1 MLNLDKKEYDLNT
14 LFSFEVLKEI
24 LLKLA
29 RSQDK
34 IENDIKNI
42 KQNISK
48 KDKIILKL
56 QKTVFNQPDGNE
68 EEDEDD
74 FNNNEID
81 DNENKIHEKEYE
93 KKEQKEINMMTHQ
106 ENEKVKTINDGNEQ
120 KKESNNDEDNIIQS
134 KNEKERTEINSK
146 DKSISDKNKNYDSNF
161 NQNSPKG
168 KKKNVSGVSG
178 ISPEL
183 ISKMSKQIKE
193 LIARLNIVDNKLK
206 SESKN
211 IKNIESHLKNHELD
225 DESQFKLVNDRIND
239 LLQKNQ
245 EYDKKIEDLQ
255 VKTTELDVFSMFK
268 DSGDGTVDATK
279 VMVKA
284 LEEKIFKKFE
294 LVDARYKKDALDSL
308 KMKTNVENITPK
320 LEQFH
325 RELSRISDINKQQKE
340 DLDTY
345 KKENEEQNLDNLNN
359 INNDFNQKLLELK
372 EEMEKNLKNKLLLLE
387 TQLKNMKKDSKDND
401 NNAFDLLKLS
411 LGNNGLDSEVAQ
423 TLEKK
428 INDLRKKTNDL
439 ENTLKLNNSNQD
451 TDSLKKE
458 LKDLKLLID
467 KKISKDD
474 LKELYNFHLSDVD
487 ELNDIKDREAI
498 INDELK
504 KTIKDVQNI
513 QQRLESINGNLS
525 LLQNSPTNGNMKIVD
540 FSKYIDNQKLT
551 EALKPFFKEFEKI
564 FKEIDSFRR
573 DISEIENQNKHNIKN
588 ATSKLEEDFNNKL
601 TELKDF
607 VKKRYL
613 EKMEFTKTIKSLE
626 VQIKALGN
634 EPKKA
639 DADSWLLAKRPLK
652 CFNCASCEANIKDD
666 NYNTADYL
674 PWKKYPRG
682 EKIHRMG
689 QGFSHMLQMMTS
701 EFVKSIEKSEFP
713 IEYDVSSK
721 NNNTSYN
728 ASNFVND
735 KANVTGFIINSKEQT
750 QEDGFQNLKK
760 NNKIKLPKVKQYS
773 RPKIRKFEETLPIS
787 DDDYIEKNNEDNKD
801 MASKSNSP
809 KIVKITKKNKIR
821 IGEEKSN
828 NNMFGN
834 LMTLQG
840 GFRQRDSR
848 NFGLGR
854 NSNTTKNEKNEI
866 GTLTASSKN

>member
-1 MLNLDKKEYDLNT
+1 MLNLDNKEYDLNT

-34 IENDIKNI
+34 IENDINNM

-56 QKTVFNQPDGNE
+56 QKAVFNQSDGNE
-68 EEDEDD
+68 EDDEDD

-81 DNENKIHEKEYE
+81 DNENKIKEKEYE
-93 KKEQKEINMMTHQ
+93 NKEQKEINLMVHQ
-106 ENEKVKTINDGNEQ
+106 ENEKVKNINDGDVQ
-120 KKESNNDEDNIIQS
+120 KKEPNNDEDN
-134 KNEKERTEINSK
+134 KNEKERIEINSNEK
-146 DKSISDKNKNYDSNF
+146 TISDKSKINDSNF
-161 NQNSPKG
+161 NQIPQKG
-168 KKKNVSGVSG
+168 KNVSGVSG
-178 ISPEL
+178 ISSEL

-193 LIARLNIVDNKLK
+193 LIVKLNIVDNKLK
-206 SESKN
+206 SEAKN
-211 IKNIESHLKNHELD
+211 IKNIESRFNNHELD
-225 DESQFKLVNDRIND
+225 NESQFKLVNDRINN

-245 EYDKKIEDLQ
+245 EYDKEIEDLK
-255 VKTTELDVFSMFK
+255 VKTAELDVFSMFK
-268 DSGDGTVDATK
+268 DSGDGTIDATK

-294 LVDARYKKDALDSL
+294 LVDARYKKDALDNL

-345 KKENEEQNLDNLNN
+345 KKENEEQNLDNFSN

-372 EEMEKNLKNKLLLLE
+372 EQMEKNLKNKLLLLE

-439 ENTLKLNNSNQD
+439 ENTLKLNNNNQD
-451 TDSLKKE
+451 TDLLKKE

-573 DISEIENQNKHNIKN
+573 DLGEIENQNKQNIKN
-588 ATSKLEEDFNNKL
+588 AISKLEEDFNNKL
-601 TELKDF
+601 IELKDF

-634 EPKKA
+634 ESKKV

-713 IEYDVSSK
+713 IEYDMSSK

-735 KANVTGFIINSKEQT
+735 KANMTGFVINSKEQT

-773 RPKIRKFEETLPIS
+773 KPKIRKFEETLPIS
-787 DDDYIEKNNEDNKD
+787 DDDFLEKNNEDNNEK
-801 MASKSNSP
+801 ASKSNSP
-809 KIVKITKKNKIR
+809 KIVKITKKNRIR
-821 IGEEKSN
+821 IGEEKTN
-828 NNMFGN
+828 NNMLGS

-854 NSNTTKNEKNEI
+854 NFNTTKNEKNEQ
-866 GTLTASSKN
+866 GTITVSSKN

>member
-1 MLNLDKKEYDLNT
+1 MLNLDNKEYDLNT

-34 IENDIKNI
+34 IENDINNM

-56 QKTVFNQPDGNE
+56 QKAVFNQSDGNE
-68 EEDEDD
+68 EDDEDD

-81 DNENKIHEKEYE
+81 DNENKIKEKEYE
-93 KKEQKEINMMTHQ
+93 NKEQKEINLMVHQ
-106 ENEKVKTINDGNEQ
+106 ENEKVKNINDGDVQ
-120 KKESNNDEDNIIQS
+120 KKEPNNDEDN
-134 KNEKERTEINSK
+134 KNEKERIEINSNEK
-146 DKSISDKNKNYDSNF
+146 TISDKSKINDSNF
-161 NQNSPKG
+161 NQIPQKG
-168 KKKNVSGVSG
+168 KNVSGVSG
-178 ISPEL
+178 ISSEL

-193 LIARLNIVDNKLK
+193 LIVKLNIVDNKLK
-206 SESKN
+206 SEAKN
-211 IKNIESHLKNHELD
+211 IKNIESRFNNHELD
-225 DESQFKLVNDRIND
+225 NESQFKLVNDRINN

-245 EYDKKIEDLQ
+245 EYDKEIEDLK

-268 DSGDGTVDATK
+268 DSGDGTIDATK

-294 LVDARYKKDALDSL
+294 LVDARYKKDALDNL

-345 KKENEEQNLDNLNN
+345 KKENEEQNLDNFSN

-372 EEMEKNLKNKLLLLE
+372 EQMEKNLKNKLLLLE

-439 ENTLKLNNSNQD
+439 ENTLKLNNNNQD
-451 TDSLKKE
+451 TDLLKKE

-573 DISEIENQNKHNIKN
+573 DLGEIENQNKQNIKN
-588 ATSKLEEDFNNKL
+588 AISKLEEDFNNKL
-601 TELKDF
+601 IELKDF

-634 EPKKA
+634 ESKKV

-713 IEYDVSSK
+713 IEYDMSSK

-735 KANVTGFIINSKEQT
+735 KANITGFIINSKEQT

-773 RPKIRKFEETLPIS
+773 KPKIRKFEETLPIS
-787 DDDYIEKNNEDNKD
+787 DDDFIEKNNEDNNEK
-801 MASKSNSP
+801 ASKSNSP
-809 KIVKITKKNKIR
+809 KIVKITKKNRIR
-821 IGEEKSN
+821 IGEEKTN
-828 NNMFGN
+828 NNMLGN

-854 NSNTTKNEKNEI
+854 NFNTTKNEKNEQ
-866 GTLTASSKN
+866 GTITVSSKN

>member
-1 MLNLDKKEYDLNT
+1 MLNLDNKEYDLNT

-34 IENDIKNI
+34 IENDINNM

-56 QKTVFNQPDGNE
+56 QKAVFNQSDGNE
-68 EEDEDD
+68 EDDEDD

-81 DNENKIHEKEYE
+81 DNENKIKEKEYE
-93 KKEQKEINMMTHQ
+93 NKEQKEINLMVHQ
-106 ENEKVKTINDGNEQ
+106 ENEKVKNINDGDVQ
-120 KKESNNDEDNIIQS
+120 KKESNNDEDN
-134 KNEKERTEINSK
+134 KNEKERIEINSNEK
-146 DKSISDKNKNYDSNF
+146 TISDKSKINDSNF
-161 NQNSPKG
+161 NQIPQKG
-168 KKKNVSGVSG
+168 KNVSGVSG
-178 ISPEL
+178 ISSEL

-193 LIARLNIVDNKLK
+193 LIVKLNIVDNKLK
-206 SESKN
+206 SEVKN
-211 IKNIESHLKNHELD
+211 IKNIESRFNNHELD
-225 DESQFKLVNDRIND
+225 NESQFKLVNDRINN

-245 EYDKKIEDLQ
+245 EYDKEIEDLK

-268 DSGDGTVDATK
+268 DSGDGTIDATK

-294 LVDARYKKDALDSL
+294 LVDARYKKDALDNL

-345 KKENEEQNLDNLNN
+345 KKENEEQNLDNFSN

-372 EEMEKNLKNKLLLLE
+372 EQMEKNLKNKLLLLE

-439 ENTLKLNNSNQD
+439 ENTLKLNNNNQD
-451 TDSLKKE
+451 TDLLKKE

-573 DISEIENQNKHNIKN
+573 DLGEIENQNKQNIKN
-588 ATSKLEEDFNNKL
+588 AISKLEEDFNNKL
-601 TELKDF
+601 IELKDF

-634 EPKKA
+634 ESKKV

-713 IEYDVSSK
+713 IEYDMSSK

-735 KANVTGFIINSKEQT
+735 KANMTGFVINSKEQT

-773 RPKIRKFEETLPIS
+773 KPKIRKFEETLPIS
-787 DDDYIEKNNEDNKD
+787 D
-801 MASKSNSP
+801 
-809 KIVKITKKNKIR
+809 
-821 IGEEKSN
+821 G
-828 NNMFGN
+828 
-834 LMTLQG
+834 
-840 GFRQRDSR
+840 
-848 NFGLGR
+848 
-854 NSNTTKNEKNEI
+854 
-866 GTLTASSKN
+866 

>member
-1 MLNLDKKEYDLNT
+1 MLNLDNKEYDLNT

-34 IENDIKNI
+34 IENDINNM

-56 QKTVFNQPDGNE
+56 QKAVFNQTDGNE
-68 EEDEDD
+68 EDDEDD

-81 DNENKIHEKEYE
+81 DNENKIKEKEYE
-93 KKEQKEINMMTHQ
+93 NKEQKEINLMVHQ
-106 ENEKVKTINDGNEQ
+106 ENEKVKNINDGDVQ
-120 KKESNNDEDNIIQS
+120 KKESNNDEDN
-134 KNEKERTEINSK
+134 KNEKERIEINSNEK
-146 DKSISDKNKNYDSNF
+146 TISDKSKINDSNF
-161 NQNSPKG
+161 NQIPQKG
-168 KKKNVSGVSG
+168 KNVSGVSG
-178 ISPEL
+178 ISSEL

-193 LIARLNIVDNKLK
+193 LIVKLNIVDNKLK
-206 SESKN
+206 SEVKN
-211 IKNIESHLKNHELD
+211 IKNIESRFNNHELD
-225 DESQFKLVNDRIND
+225 NESQFKLVNDRINN

-245 EYDKKIEDLQ
+245 EYDKEIEDLK

-268 DSGDGTVDATK
+268 DSGDGTIDATK

-294 LVDARYKKDALDSL
+294 LVDARYKKDALDNL

-345 KKENEEQNLDNLNN
+345 KKENEEQNLDNFSN

-372 EEMEKNLKNKLLLLE
+372 EQMEKNLKNKLLLLE

-439 ENTLKLNNSNQD
+439 ENTLKLNNNNQD
-451 TDSLKKE
+451 TDLLKKE

-573 DISEIENQNKHNIKN
+573 DLGEIENQNKQNIKN
-588 ATSKLEEDFNNKL
+588 AISKLEEDFNNKL
-601 TELKDF
+601 IELKDF

-634 EPKKA
+634 ESKKV

-713 IEYDVSSK
+713 IEYDMSSK

-735 KANVTGFIINSKEQT
+735 KANMTGFVINSKEQT

-773 RPKIRKFEETLPIS
+773 KPKIRKFEETLPIS
-787 DDDYIEKNNEDNKD
+787 DDDFIEKNNEDNNEK
-801 MASKSNSP
+801 ASKSNSP
-809 KIVKITKKNKIR
+809 KIVKITKKNRIR
-821 IGEEKSN
+821 IGEEKTN
-828 NNMFGN
+828 NNMLGN

-854 NSNTTKNEKNEI
+854 NFNTTKNEKNEQ
-866 GTLTASSKN
+866 GTITVSSKN

>member
-1 MLNLDKKEYDLNT
+1 MLNLDNKEYDLNT

-34 IENDIKNI
+34 IENDINNM

-56 QKTVFNQPDGNE
+56 QKAVFNQSDGNE
-68 EEDEDD
+68 EDDEDD

-81 DNENKIHEKEYE
+81 DNENKIKEKEYE
-93 KKEQKEINMMTHQ
+93 NKEKKEINLMVHQ
-106 ENEKVKTINDGNEQ
+106 ENEKVKNINDGDVQ
-120 KKESNNDEDNIIQS
+120 KKESNNDEDN
-134 KNEKERTEINSK
+134 KNEKERIEINSNEK
-146 DKSISDKNKNYDSNF
+146 TISDKSKINDSNF
-161 NQNSPKG
+161 NQIPQKG
-168 KKKNVSGVSG
+168 KNVSGVSG
-178 ISPEL
+178 ISSEL

-193 LIARLNIVDNKLK
+193 LIVKLNIVDNKLK
-206 SESKN
+206 SEAKN
-211 IKNIESHLKNHELD
+211 IKNIESRFNNHELD
-225 DESQFKLVNDRIND
+225 NESQFKLVNDRINN

-245 EYDKKIEDLQ
+245 EYDKEIEDLK

-268 DSGDGTVDATK
+268 DSGDGTIDATK

-294 LVDARYKKDALDSL
+294 LVDARYKKDALDNL

-345 KKENEEQNLDNLNN
+345 KKENEEQNLDNFSN

-372 EEMEKNLKNKLLLLE
+372 EQMEKNLKNKLLLLE

-439 ENTLKLNNSNQD
+439 ENTLKLNNNNQD
-451 TDSLKKE
+451 TDLLKKE

-573 DISEIENQNKHNIKN
+573 DLGEIENQNKQNIKN
-588 ATSKLEEDFNNKL
+588 AISKLEEDFNNKL
-601 TELKDF
+601 IELKDF

-634 EPKKA
+634 ESKKV

-713 IEYDVSSK
+713 IEYDMSSK

-728 ASNFVND
+728 ASNFAND
-735 KANVTGFIINSKEQT
+735 KANMTGFIINSKEQT

-773 RPKIRKFEETLPIS
+773 KPKIRKFEETLPIS
-787 DDDYIEKNNEDNKD
+787 DDDFIEKNNEDNNEK
-801 MASKSNSP
+801 ASKSNSP
-809 KIVKITKKNKIR
+809 KIVKITKKNRIR
-821 IGEEKSN
+821 IGEEKTN
-828 NNMFGN
+828 NNMLGN

-854 NSNTTKNEKNEI
+854 NFNTTKNEKNEQ
-866 GTLTASSKN
+866 GTITVSSKN

>member
-1 MLNLDKKEYDLNT
+1 MLNLDNKEYDLNT

-34 IENDIKNI
+34 IENDINNM

-56 QKTVFNQPDGNE
+56 QKAVFNQSDGNE
-68 EEDEDD
+68 EDDEDD

-81 DNENKIHEKEYE
+81 DNENKIKEKEYE
-93 KKEQKEINMMTHQ
+93 NKEKKEINLMVHQ
-106 ENEKVKTINDGNEQ
+106 ENEKVKNINDGDVQ
-120 KKESNNDEDNIIQS
+120 KKESNNDEDN
-134 KNEKERTEINSK
+134 KNEKERIEINSNEK
-146 DKSISDKNKNYDSNF
+146 TISDKSKINDSNF
-161 NQNSPKG
+161 NQIPQKG
-168 KKKNVSGVSG
+168 KNVSGVSG
-178 ISPEL
+178 ISSEL

-193 LIARLNIVDNKLK
+193 LIVKLNIVDNKLK
-206 SESKN
+206 SEAKN
-211 IKNIESHLKNHELD
+211 IKNIESRFNNHELD
-225 DESQFKLVNDRIND
+225 NESQFKLVNDRINN

-245 EYDKKIEDLQ
+245 EYDKEIEDLK

-268 DSGDGTVDATK
+268 DSGDGTIDATK

-294 LVDARYKKDALDSL
+294 LVDARYKKDALDNL

-345 KKENEEQNLDNLNN
+345 KKENEEQNLDNFSN

-372 EEMEKNLKNKLLLLE
+372 EQMEKNLKNKLLLLE

-439 ENTLKLNNSNQD
+439 ENTLKLNNNNQD
-451 TDSLKKE
+451 TDLLKKE

-573 DISEIENQNKHNIKN
+573 DLGEIENQNKQNIKN
-588 ATSKLEEDFNNKL
+588 AISKLEEDFNNKL
-601 TELKDF
+601 IELKDF

-634 EPKKA
+634 ESKKV

-713 IEYDVSSK
+713 IEYDMSSK

-728 ASNFVND
+728 ASNFAND
-735 KANVTGFIINSKEQT
+735 KANMTGFVINSKEQT

-773 RPKIRKFEETLPIS
+773 KPKIRKFEETLPIS
-787 DDDYIEKNNEDNKD
+787 DDDFIEKNNEDNNEK
-801 MASKSNSP
+801 ASKSNSP
-809 KIVKITKKNKIR
+809 KIVKITKKNRIR
-821 IGEEKSN
+821 IGEEKTN
-828 NNMFGN
+828 NNMLGN

-854 NSNTTKNEKNEI
+854 NFNTTKNEKNEQ
-866 GTLTASSKN
+866 GTITVSSKN

>member
-1 MLNLDKKEYDLNT
+1 MLNLDNKEYDLNT

-34 IENDIKNI
+34 IENDINNM

-56 QKTVFNQPDGNE
+56 QKAVFNQSDGNE
-68 EEDEDD
+68 EDDEDD

-81 DNENKIHEKEYE
+81 DNENKIKEKEYE
-93 KKEQKEINMMTHQ
+93 NKEQKEINLMVHQ
-106 ENEKVKTINDGNEQ
+106 ENEKVKNINDGDVQ
-120 KKESNNDEDNIIQS
+120 KKESNNDEDN
-134 KNEKERTEINSK
+134 KNEKERIEINSNEK
-146 DKSISDKNKNYDSNF
+146 TISDKSKINDSNF
-161 NQNSPKG
+161 NQIPQKG
-168 KKKNVSGVSG
+168 KNVSGVSG
-178 ISPEL
+178 ISSEL

-193 LIARLNIVDNKLK
+193 LIVKLNIVDNKLK
-206 SESKN
+206 SEAKN
-211 IKNIESHLKNHELD
+211 IKNIESRFNNHELD
-225 DESQFKLVNDRIND
+225 NESQFKLVNDRINN

-245 EYDKKIEDLQ
+245 EYDKEIEDLK

-268 DSGDGTVDATK
+268 DSGDGTIDATK

-294 LVDARYKKDALDSL
+294 LVDARYKKDALDNL
-308 KMKTNVENITPK
+308 KVKTNVENITPK

-345 KKENEEQNLDNLNN
+345 KKENEEQNLDNFSN

-372 EEMEKNLKNKLLLLE
+372 EQMEKNLKNKLLLLE

-439 ENTLKLNNSNQD
+439 ENTLKLNNNNQD
-451 TDSLKKE
+451 TDLLKKE

-573 DISEIENQNKHNIKN
+573 DLGEIENQNKQNIKN
-588 ATSKLEEDFNNKL
+588 AISKLEEDFNNKL
-601 TELKDF
+601 IELKDF

-634 EPKKA
+634 ESKKV

-713 IEYDVSSK
+713 IEYDMSSK

-728 ASNFVND
+728 ASNFAND
-735 KANVTGFIINSKEQT
+735 KANMTGFVINSKEQT

-773 RPKIRKFEETLPIS
+773 KPKIRKFEETLPIS
-787 DDDYIEKNNEDNKD
+787 DDDFLEKNNEDNNEK
-801 MASKSNSP
+801 ASKSNSP
-809 KIVKITKKNKIR
+809 KIVKITKKNRIR
-821 IGEEKSN
+821 IGEEKTN
-828 NNMFGN
+828 NNMLGN

-854 NSNTTKNEKNEI
+854 NFNTTKNEKNEQ
-866 GTLTASSKN
+866 GTITVSSKN

>member
-1 MLNLDKKEYDLNT
+1 MLNLDNKEYDLNT
-14 LFSFEVLKEI
+14 LFSFEVLKEV

-34 IENDIKNI
+34 IEHDIKNI

-48 KDKIILKL
+48 KDKIIFKL
-56 QKTVFNQPDGNE
+56 QKAVFNQPDGNE
-68 EEDEDD
+68 EEEEED

-81 DNENKIHEKEYE
+81 DNENKIQEKEYE
-93 KKEQKEINMMTHQ
+93 NKEQKEINLMVHQ
-106 ENEKVKTINDGNEQ
+106 ENEKVKDDH
-120 KKESNNDEDNIIQS
+120 KKESNNDDDNINQS
-134 KNEKERTEINSK
+134 KNEKERIENISK
-146 DKSISDKNKNYDSNF
+146 DKTISDKNKSNYDSNF
-161 NQNSPKG
+161 NQNSQKG
-168 KKKNVSGVSG
+168 KNVSGVTG

-193 LIARLNIVDNKLK
+193 LIAKLNIVDNKLK

-211 IKNIESHLKNHELD
+211 IKNIESHFKNHELD
-225 DESQFKLVNDRIND
+225 NESQFKLMNDRINSI
-239 LLQKNQ
+239 LQKNQ
-245 EYDKKIEDLQ
+245 EFDKKIEDLQ
-255 VKTTELDVFSMFK
+255 VKTTELDVFSMFQ
-268 DSGDGTVDATK
+268 DNGDGTIDATK

-308 KMKTNVENITPK
+308 KVKTNVENITPK

-345 KKENEEQNLDNLNN
+345 KKENEEQNLDNFNN
-359 INNDFNQKLLELK
+359 ISNDFNQKLLELK
-372 EEMEKNLKNKLLLLE
+372 EQMERNLKNKLLLLE
-387 TQLKNMKKDSKDND
+387 TQLKNMKNDSKDNNND

-439 ENTLKLNNSNQD
+439 ENTLKLNNNNQD
-451 TDSLKKE
+451 TDLLKKE

-525 LLQNSPTNGNMKIVD
+525 LLQNSPANGNMKIVD

-573 DISEIENQNKHNIKN
+573 DIGEIENQNKHNIKN
-588 ATSKLEEDFNNKL
+588 AISKLEEDFNNKL
-601 TELKDF
+601 TELKEF
-607 VKKRYL
+607 IKKRYL
-613 EKMEFTKTIKSLE
+613 EKMEFTKTVKSLE

-634 EPKKA
+634 DPKKA

-652 CFNCASCEANIKDD
+652 CFNCASCEANIKDE
-666 NYNTADYL
+666 NYSTADYL

-713 IEYDVSSK
+713 IEYDMSSR

-728 ASNFVND
+728 ASNFVD
-735 KANVTGFIINSKEQT
+735 KANTTGFIINSKEQT
-750 QEDGFQNLKK
+750 QEGGFQNLKK
-760 NNKIKLPKVKQYS
+760 NNKIKLPKVKEYS
-773 RPKIRKFEETLPIS
+773 KPKIRRFEETLPIS
-787 DDDYIEKNNEDNKD
+787 DDDFIEKNNEDNKD

-828 NNMFGN
+828 NNVLGN

>member
-1 MLNLDKKEYDLNT
+1 MLNLDNKEYDLNT

-34 IENDIKNI
+34 IENDINNM

-56 QKTVFNQPDGNE
+56 QKAVFNQTDGNE
-68 EEDEDD
+68 EDDEDD

-81 DNENKIHEKEYE
+81 DNENKIKEKEYE
-93 KKEQKEINMMTHQ
+93 NKEQKEINLMVHQ
-106 ENEKVKTINDGNEQ
+106 ENEKVKNINDGDVQ
-120 KKESNNDEDNIIQS
+120 KKEPNNDEDN
-134 KNEKERTEINSK
+134 KNEKERIEINSNEK
-146 DKSISDKNKNYDSNF
+146 TISDKSKINDSNF
-161 NQNSPKG
+161 NQIPQKG
-168 KKKNVSGVSG
+168 KNVSGVSG
-178 ISPEL
+178 ISSEL

-193 LIARLNIVDNKLK
+193 LIVKLNIVDNKLK
-206 SESKN
+206 SEVKN
-211 IKNIESHLKNHELD
+211 IKNIESRFNNHELD
-225 DESQFKLVNDRIND
+225 NESQFKLVNDRINN

-245 EYDKKIEDLQ
+245 EYDKEIEDLK

-268 DSGDGTVDATK
+268 DSGDGTIDATK

-294 LVDARYKKDALDSL
+294 LVDARYKKDALDNL

-345 KKENEEQNLDNLNN
+345 KKENEEQNLDNFSN

-372 EEMEKNLKNKLLLLE
+372 EQMEKNLKNKLLLLE

-439 ENTLKLNNSNQD
+439 ENTLKLNNNNQD
-451 TDSLKKE
+451 TDLLKKE

-573 DISEIENQNKHNIKN
+573 DLGEIENQNKQNIKN
-588 ATSKLEEDFNNKL
+588 AISKLEEDFNNKL
-601 TELKDF
+601 IELKDF

-634 EPKKA
+634 ESKKV

-713 IEYDVSSK
+713 IEYDMSSK

-735 KANVTGFIINSKEQT
+735 KANMTGFVINSKEQT

-773 RPKIRKFEETLPIS
+773 KPKIRKFEETLPIS
-787 DDDYIEKNNEDNKD
+787 DDDFLEKNNEDNNEK
-801 MASKSNSP
+801 ASKSNSP
-809 KIVKITKKNKIR
+809 KIVKITKKNRIR
-821 IGEEKSN
+821 IGEEKTN
-828 NNMFGN
+828 NNMLGN

-854 NSNTTKNEKNEI
+854 NFNTTKNEKNEQ
-866 GTLTASSKN
+866 GTITVSSKN

>member
-1 MLNLDKKEYDLNT
+1 MLNLDNKEYDLNT

-34 IENDIKNI
+34 IENDINNM

-56 QKTVFNQPDGNE
+56 QKAVFNQSDGNE
-68 EEDEDD
+68 EDDEDD

-81 DNENKIHEKEYE
+81 DNENKIKEKEYE
-93 KKEQKEINMMTHQ
+93 NKEQKEINLMVHQ
-106 ENEKVKTINDGNEQ
+106 ENEKVKNINDGDVQ
-120 KKESNNDEDNIIQS
+120 KKESNNDEDN
-134 KNEKERTEINSK
+134 KNEKERIEINSNEK
-146 DKSISDKNKNYDSNF
+146 TISDKSKINDSNF
-161 NQNSPKG
+161 NQIPQKG
-168 KKKNVSGVSG
+168 KNVSGVSG
-178 ISPEL
+178 ISSEL

-193 LIARLNIVDNKLK
+193 LIVKLNIVDNKLK
-206 SESKN
+206 SEAKN
-211 IKNIESHLKNHELD
+211 IKNIESRFNNHELD
-225 DESQFKLVNDRIND
+225 NESQFKLVNDRINN

-245 EYDKKIEDLQ
+245 EYDKEIEDLK
-255 VKTTELDVFSMFK
+255 VKTAELDVFSMFK
-268 DSGDGTVDATK
+268 DSGDGTIDATK

-294 LVDARYKKDALDSL
+294 LVDARYKKDALDNL
-308 KMKTNVENITPK
+308 KVKTNVENITPK

-345 KKENEEQNLDNLNN
+345 KKENEEQNLDNFSN

-372 EEMEKNLKNKLLLLE
+372 EQMEKNLKNKLLLLE

-439 ENTLKLNNSNQD
+439 ENTLKLNNNNQD
-451 TDSLKKE
+451 TDLLKKE

-573 DISEIENQNKHNIKN
+573 DLGEIENQNKQNIKN
-588 ATSKLEEDFNNKL
+588 AISKLEEDFNNKL
-601 TELKDF
+601 IELKDF

-634 EPKKA
+634 ESKKV

-713 IEYDVSSK
+713 IEYDMSSK

-728 ASNFVND
+728 ASNFAND
-735 KANVTGFIINSKEQT
+735 KANMTGFVINSKEQT

-773 RPKIRKFEETLPIS
+773 KPKIRKFEETLPIS
-787 DDDYIEKNNEDNKD
+787 DDDFLEKNNEDNNEK
-801 MASKSNSP
+801 ASKSNSP
-809 KIVKITKKNKIR
+809 KIVKITKKNRIR
-821 IGEEKSN
+821 IGEEKTN
-828 NNMFGN
+828 NNMLGN

-854 NSNTTKNEKNEI
+854 NFNTTKNEKNEQ
-866 GTLTASSKN
+866 GTITVSSKN

>member
-1 MLNLDKKEYDLNT
+1 MLNLDNKEYDLNT
-14 LFSFEVLKEI
+14 LFSFEVLKEV

-34 IENDIKNI
+34 IEHDIKNI

-48 KDKIILKL
+48 KDKIIFKL
-56 QKTVFNQPDGNE
+56 QKAVFNQPDGNE
-68 EEDEDD
+68 EEEEED

-81 DNENKIHEKEYE
+81 DNENKIQEKEYE
-93 KKEQKEINMMTHQ
+93 NKEQKEINLMVHQ
-106 ENEKVKTINDGNEQ
+106 ENEKVKDDH
-120 KKESNNDEDNIIQS
+120 KKESNNDDDNINQS
-134 KNEKERTEINSK
+134 KNEKERIENISK
-146 DKSISDKNKNYDSNF
+146 DKTISDKNKSNYDSNF
-161 NQNSPKG
+161 NQNSQKG
-168 KKKNVSGVSG
+168 KNVSGVTG

-193 LIARLNIVDNKLK
+193 LIAKLNIVDNKLK

-211 IKNIESHLKNHELD
+211 IKNIESHFKNHELD
-225 DESQFKLVNDRIND
+225 NESQFKLMNDRINSI
-239 LLQKNQ
+239 LQKNQ
-245 EYDKKIEDLQ
+245 EFDKKIEDLQ
-255 VKTTELDVFSMFK
+255 VKTTELDVFSMFQ
-268 DSGDGTVDATK
+268 DNGDGTIDATK

-308 KMKTNVENITPK
+308 KVKTNVENITPK

-345 KKENEEQNLDNLNN
+345 KKENEEQNLDNFNN
-359 INNDFNQKLLELK
+359 ISNDFNQKLLELK
-372 EEMEKNLKNKLLLLE
+372 EQMERNLKNKLLVLE
-387 TQLKNMKKDSKDND
+387 TQLKNMKNDSKDNNND

-439 ENTLKLNNSNQD
+439 ENTLKLNNNNQD
-451 TDSLKKE
+451 TDLLKKE

-525 LLQNSPTNGNMKIVD
+525 LLQNSPANGNMKIVD

-573 DISEIENQNKHNIKN
+573 DIGEIENQNKHNIKN
-588 ATSKLEEDFNNKL
+588 AISKLEEDFNNKL
-601 TELKDF
+601 TELKEF
-607 VKKRYL
+607 IKKRYL
-613 EKMEFTKTIKSLE
+613 EKMEFTKTVKSLE

-634 EPKKA
+634 DPKKA

-652 CFNCASCEANIKDD
+652 CFNCASCEANIKDE
-666 NYNTADYL
+666 NYSTADYL

-713 IEYDVSSK
+713 IEYDMSSR

-728 ASNFVND
+728 ASNFVD
-735 KANVTGFIINSKEQT
+735 KANTTGFIINSKEQT
-750 QEDGFQNLKK
+750 QEGGFQNLKK
-760 NNKIKLPKVKQYS
+760 NNKIKLPKVKEYS
-773 RPKIRKFEETLPIS
+773 KPKIRRFEETLPIS
-787 DDDYIEKNNEDNKD
+787 DDDFIEKNNEDNKD

-828 NNMFGN
+828 NNVLGN

>member
-1 MLNLDKKEYDLNT
+1 MLNLDNKEYDLNT

-34 IENDIKNI
+34 IENDINNM

-56 QKTVFNQPDGNE
+56 QKAVFNQSDGNE
-68 EEDEDD
+68 EDDEDD

-81 DNENKIHEKEYE
+81 DNENKIKEKEYE
-93 KKEQKEINMMTHQ
+93 NKEQKEINLMVHQ
-106 ENEKVKTINDGNEQ
+106 ENEKVKNINDGDVQ
-120 KKESNNDEDNIIQS
+120 KKESNNDEDN
-134 KNEKERTEINSK
+134 KNEKERIEINSNEK
-146 DKSISDKNKNYDSNF
+146 TISDKSKINDSNF
-161 NQNSPKG
+161 NQIPQKG
-168 KKKNVSGVSG
+168 KNVSGVSG
-178 ISPEL
+178 ISSEL

-193 LIARLNIVDNKLK
+193 LIVKLNIVDNKLK
-206 SESKN
+206 SEAKN
-211 IKNIESHLKNHELD
+211 IKNIESRFNNHELD
-225 DESQFKLVNDRIND
+225 NESQFKLVNDRINN

-245 EYDKKIEDLQ
+245 EYDKEIEDLK

-268 DSGDGTVDATK
+268 DSGDGTIDATK

-294 LVDARYKKDALDSL
+294 LVDARYKKDALDNL

-345 KKENEEQNLDNLNN
+345 KKENEEQNLDNFSN

-372 EEMEKNLKNKLLLLE
+372 EQMEKNLKNKLLLLE

-439 ENTLKLNNSNQD
+439 ENTLKLNNNNQD
-451 TDSLKKE
+451 TDLLKKE

-573 DISEIENQNKHNIKN
+573 DLGEIENQNKQNIKN
-588 ATSKLEEDFNNKL
+588 AISKLEEDFNNKL
-601 TELKDF
+601 IELKDF

-634 EPKKA
+634 ESKKV

-713 IEYDVSSK
+713 IEYDMSSK

-735 KANVTGFIINSKEQT
+735 KANMTGFVINSKEQT

-773 RPKIRKFEETLPIS
+773 KPKIRKFEETLPIS
-787 DDDYIEKNNEDNKD
+787 DDDFLEKNNEDNNEK
-801 MASKSNSP
+801 ASKSNSP
-809 KIVKITKKNKIR
+809 KIVKITKKNRIR
-821 IGEEKSN
+821 IGEEKTN
-828 NNMFGN
+828 NNMLGN

-854 NSNTTKNEKNEI
+854 NFNTTKNEKNEQ
-866 GTLTASSKN
+866 GTITVSSKN

>member
-1 MLNLDKKEYDLNT
+1 MLNLDNKEYDLNT

-34 IENDIKNI
+34 IENDINNM

-56 QKTVFNQPDGNE
+56 QKAVFNQSDGNE
-68 EEDEDD
+68 EDDEDD

-81 DNENKIHEKEYE
+81 DNENKIKEKEYE
-93 KKEQKEINMMTHQ
+93 NKEQKEINLMVHQ
-106 ENEKVKTINDGNEQ
+106 ENEKVKNINDGDVQ
-120 KKESNNDEDNIIQS
+120 KKESNNDEDN
-134 KNEKERTEINSK
+134 KNEKERIEINSNEK
-146 DKSISDKNKNYDSNF
+146 TISDKSKINDSNF
-161 NQNSPKG
+161 NQIPQKG
-168 KKKNVSGVSG
+168 KNVSGVSG
-178 ISPEL
+178 ISSEL

-193 LIARLNIVDNKLK
+193 LIVKLNIVDNKLK
-206 SESKN
+206 SEVKN
-211 IKNIESHLKNHELD
+211 IKNIESRFNNHELD
-225 DESQFKLVNDRIND
+225 NESQFKLVNDRINN

-245 EYDKKIEDLQ
+245 EYDKEIEDLK

-268 DSGDGTVDATK
+268 DSGDGTIDATK

-294 LVDARYKKDALDSL
+294 LVDARYKKDALDNL

-345 KKENEEQNLDNLNN
+345 KKENEEQNLDNFSN

-372 EEMEKNLKNKLLLLE
+372 EQMEKNLKNKLLLLE

-439 ENTLKLNNSNQD
+439 ENTLKLNNNNQD
-451 TDSLKKE
+451 TDLLKKE

-573 DISEIENQNKHNIKN
+573 DLGEIENQNKQNIKN
-588 ATSKLEEDFNNKL
+588 AISKLEEDFNNKL
-601 TELKDF
+601 IELKDF

-634 EPKKA
+634 ESKKV

-713 IEYDVSSK
+713 IEYDMSSK

-728 ASNFVND
+728 ASNFAND
-735 KANVTGFIINSKEQT
+735 KANMTGFVINSKEQT

-773 RPKIRKFEETLPIS
+773 KPKIRKFEETLPIS
-787 DDDYIEKNNEDNKD
+787 DDDFIEKNNEDNNEK
-801 MASKSNSP
+801 ASKSNSP
-809 KIVKITKKNKIR
+809 KIVKITKKNRIR
-821 IGEEKSN
+821 IGEEKTN
-828 NNMFGN
+828 NNMLGN

-854 NSNTTKNEKNEI
+854 NFNTTKNEKNEQ
-866 GTLTASSKN
+866 GTITVSSKN

>member
-1 MLNLDKKEYDLNT
+1 MLNLDNKEYDLNT
-14 LFSFEVLKEI
+14 LFSFEVLKEV

-34 IENDIKNI
+34 IEHDIKNI

-48 KDKIILKL
+48 KDKIIFKL
-56 QKTVFNQPDGNE
+56 QKAVFNQPDGNE
-68 EEDEDD
+68 EEEEED

-81 DNENKIHEKEYE
+81 DNENKIQEKEYE
-93 KKEQKEINMMTHQ
+93 NKEQKEINLMVHQ
-106 ENEKVKTINDGNEQ
+106 ENEKVKDDQ
-120 KKESNNDEDNIIQS
+120 KKESNNDDDNINQS
-134 KNEKERTEINSK
+134 KNEKERIENISK
-146 DKSISDKNKNYDSNF
+146 DKTISDKNKSNYDSNF
-161 NQNSPKG
+161 NQNSQKG
-168 KKKNVSGVSG
+168 KNVSGVTG

-193 LIARLNIVDNKLK
+193 LIAKLNIVDNKLK

-211 IKNIESHLKNHELD
+211 IKNIESHFKNHELD
-225 DESQFKLVNDRIND
+225 NESQFKLVNDRINSI
-239 LLQKNQ
+239 LQKNQ
-245 EYDKKIEDLQ
+245 EFDKKIEDLQ
-255 VKTTELDVFSMFK
+255 VKTTELDVFSMFQ
-268 DSGDGTVDATK
+268 DNGDGTIDATK

-308 KMKTNVENITPK
+308 KVKTNVENITPK

-345 KKENEEQNLDNLNN
+345 KKENEEQNLDNFNN
-359 INNDFNQKLLELK
+359 ISNDFNQKLLELK
-372 EEMEKNLKNKLLLLE
+372 EQMERNLKNKLLLLE
-387 TQLKNMKKDSKDND
+387 TQLKNMKNDSKDNNND

-439 ENTLKLNNSNQD
+439 ENTLKLNNNNQD
-451 TDSLKKE
+451 TDLLKKE

-525 LLQNSPTNGNMKIVD
+525 LLQNSPANGNMKIVD

-573 DISEIENQNKHNIKN
+573 DIGEIENQNKHNIKN
-588 ATSKLEEDFNNKL
+588 AISKLEEDFNNKL
-601 TELKDF
+601 TELKEF
-607 VKKRYL
+607 IKKKYL
-613 EKMEFTKTIKSLE
+613 EKMEFTKTVKSLE

-634 EPKKA
+634 DPKKA

-652 CFNCASCEANIKDD
+652 CFNCASCEANIKDE
-666 NYNTADYL
+666 NYSTADYL

-713 IEYDVSSK
+713 IEYDMSSR

-728 ASNFVND
+728 ASNFVD
-735 KANVTGFIINSKEQT
+735 KANTTGFIINSKEQT
-750 QEDGFQNLKK
+750 QEGGFQNLKK

-773 RPKIRKFEETLPIS
+773 KPKIRRFEETLPIS
-787 DDDYIEKNNEDNKD
+787 DDDFIEKNNEDNKD

-828 NNMFGN
+828 NNVLGN

>member
-1 MLNLDKKEYDLNT
+1 MLNLDNKEYDLNT

-34 IENDIKNI
+34 IENDINNM

-56 QKTVFNQPDGNE
+56 QKAVFNQSDGNE
-68 EEDEDD
+68 EDDEDD

-81 DNENKIHEKEYE
+81 DNENKIKEKEYE
-93 KKEQKEINMMTHQ
+93 NKEQKEINLMVHQ
-106 ENEKVKTINDGNEQ
+106 ENEKVKNINDGDVQ
-120 KKESNNDEDNIIQS
+120 KKESNNDEDN
-134 KNEKERTEINSK
+134 KNEKERIEINSNEK
-146 DKSISDKNKNYDSNF
+146 TISDKSKINDSNF
-161 NQNSPKG
+161 NQIPQKG
-168 KKKNVSGVSG
+168 KNVSGVSG
-178 ISPEL
+178 ISSEL

-193 LIARLNIVDNKLK
+193 LIVKLNIVDNKLK
-206 SESKN
+206 SEVKN
-211 IKNIESHLKNHELD
+211 IKNIESRFNNHELD
-225 DESQFKLVNDRIND
+225 NESQFKLVNDRINN

-245 EYDKKIEDLQ
+245 EYDKEIEDLK

-268 DSGDGTVDATK
+268 DSGDGTIDATK

-294 LVDARYKKDALDSL
+294 LVDARYKKDALDNL

-345 KKENEEQNLDNLNN
+345 KKENEEQNLDNFSN

-372 EEMEKNLKNKLLLLE
+372 EQMEKNLKNKLLLLE

-439 ENTLKLNNSNQD
+439 ENTLKLSNNNQE
-451 TDSLKKE
+451 TDLLKKE

-525 LLQNSPTNGNMKIVD
+525 LLQNTPSNGNMKIVD

-573 DISEIENQNKHNIKN
+573 DLGEIENQNKQNIKN
-588 ATSKLEEDFNNKL
+588 AISKLEEDFNNKL
-601 TELKDF
+601 IELKDF

-634 EPKKA
+634 ESKKV

-713 IEYDVSSK
+713 IEYDMSSK

-735 KANVTGFIINSKEQT
+735 KANMTGFVINSKEQT

-773 RPKIRKFEETLPIS
+773 KPKIRKFEETLPIS
-787 DDDYIEKNNEDNKD
+787 DDDFLEKNNEDNNEK
-801 MASKSNSP
+801 ASKSNSP
-809 KIVKITKKNKIR
+809 KIVKITKKNRIR
-821 IGEEKSN
+821 IGEEKTN
-828 NNMFGN
+828 NNMLGN

-854 NSNTTKNEKNEI
+854 NFNTTKNEKNEQ
-866 GTLTASSKN
+866 GTITVSSKN

>member
-56 QKTVFNQPDGNE
+56 QKTIFNQPDGNE

-106 ENEKVKTINDGNEQ
+106 ENEKVKTINDGDEQ
-120 KKESNNDEDNIIQS
+120 KKESNNDEDNITQS

-146 DKSISDKNKNYDSNF
+146 DKSISDKNKNYDANF

-168 KKKNVSGVSG
+168 KNVSGVSG

-193 LIARLNIVDNKLK
+193 LISRLNIVDNKLK

-225 DESQFKLVNDRIND
+225 NESQFKLVNDRIND

-268 DSGDGTVDATK
+268 DSGDGTIDATK

-735 KANVTGFIINSKEQT
+735 KANITGFIINSKEQT

>member
-168 KKKNVSGVSG
+168 KNVSGVSG

-225 DESQFKLVNDRIND
+225 NESQFKLVNDRIND

-487 ELNDIKDREAI
+487 ELNDI
-498 INDELK
+498 
-504 KTIKDVQNI
+504 
-513 QQRLESINGNLS
+513 
-525 LLQNSPTNGNMKIVD
+525 
-540 FSKYIDNQKLT
+540 
-551 EALKPFFKEFEKI
+551 
-564 FKEIDSFRR
+564 
-573 DISEIENQNKHNIKN
+573 
-588 ATSKLEEDFNNKL
+588 
-601 TELKDF
+601 
-607 VKKRYL
+607 
-613 EKMEFTKTIKSLE
+613 
-626 VQIKALGN
+626 
-634 EPKKA
+634 
-639 DADSWLLAKRPLK
+639 
-652 CFNCASCEANIKDD
+652 
-666 NYNTADYL
+666 
-674 PWKKYPRG
+674 
-682 EKIHRMG
+682 
-689 QGFSHMLQMMTS
+689 
-701 EFVKSIEKSEFP
+701 
-713 IEYDVSSK
+713 
-721 NNNTSYN
+721 
-728 ASNFVND
+728 
-735 KANVTGFIINSKEQT
+735 
-750 QEDGFQNLKK
+750 
-760 NNKIKLPKVKQYS
+760 
-773 RPKIRKFEETLPIS
+773 
-787 DDDYIEKNNEDNKD
+787 
-801 MASKSNSP
+801 
-809 KIVKITKKNKIR
+809 
-821 IGEEKSN
+821 
-828 NNMFGN
+828 
-834 LMTLQG
+834 
-840 GFRQRDSR
+840 
-848 NFGLGR
+848 
-854 NSNTTKNEKNEI
+854 
-866 GTLTASSKN
+866 

>member
-1 MLNLDKKEYDLNT
+1 MLNLDNKEYDLNT

-34 IENDIKNI
+34 IENDINNM

-56 QKTVFNQPDGNE
+56 QKAVFNQSDGNE
-68 EEDEDD
+68 EDDEDD

-81 DNENKIHEKEYE
+81 DNENKIKEKEYE
-93 KKEQKEINMMTHQ
+93 NKEQKEINLMVHQ
-106 ENEKVKTINDGNEQ
+106 ENEKVKNINDGDVQ
-120 KKESNNDEDNIIQS
+120 KKEPNNDEDN
-134 KNEKERTEINSK
+134 KNEKERIEINSNEK
-146 DKSISDKNKNYDSNF
+146 TISDKSKINDSNF
-161 NQNSPKG
+161 NQIPQKG
-168 KKKNVSGVSG
+168 KNVSGVSG
-178 ISPEL
+178 ISSEL

-193 LIARLNIVDNKLK
+193 LIVKLNIVDNKLK
-206 SESKN
+206 SEAKN
-211 IKNIESHLKNHELD
+211 IKNIESRFNNHELD
-225 DESQFKLVNDRIND
+225 NESQFKLVNDRINN

-245 EYDKKIEDLQ
+245 EYDKEIEDLK
-255 VKTTELDVFSMFK
+255 VKTAELDVFSMFK
-268 DSGDGTVDATK
+268 DSGDGTIDATK

-294 LVDARYKKDALDSL
+294 LVDARYKKDALDNL

-345 KKENEEQNLDNLNN
+345 KKENEEQNLDNFSN

-372 EEMEKNLKNKLLLLE
+372 EQMEKNLKNKLLLLE

-439 ENTLKLNNSNQD
+439 ENTLKLNNNNQD
-451 TDSLKKE
+451 TDLLKKE

-573 DISEIENQNKHNIKN
+573 DLGEIENQNKQNIKN
-588 ATSKLEEDFNNKL
+588 AISKLEEDFNNKL
-601 TELKDF
+601 IELKDF

-634 EPKKA
+634 ESKKV

-713 IEYDVSSK
+713 IEYDMSSK

-735 KANVTGFIINSKEQT
+735 KANMTGFVINSKEQT

-773 RPKIRKFEETLPIS
+773 KPKIRKFEETLPIS
-787 DDDYIEKNNEDNKD
+787 DDDFIEKNNEDNNEK
-801 MASKSNSP
+801 ASKSNSP
-809 KIVKITKKNKIR
+809 KIVKITKKNRIR
-821 IGEEKSN
+821 IGEEKTN
-828 NNMFGN
+828 NNMLGN

-854 NSNTTKNEKNEI
+854 NFNTTKNEKNEQ
-866 GTLTASSKN
+866 GTITVSSKN

>member
-1 MLNLDKKEYDLNT
+1 MLNLDNKEYDLNT
-14 LFSFEVLKEI
+14 LFSFEVLKEV

-34 IENDIKNI
+34 IEHDIKNI

-48 KDKIILKL
+48 KDKIIFKL
-56 QKTVFNQPDGNE
+56 QKAVFNQPDGNE
-68 EEDEDD
+68 EEEEED

-81 DNENKIHEKEYE
+81 DNENKIQEKEYE
-93 KKEQKEINMMTHQ
+93 NKEQKEINLMVHQ
-106 ENEKVKTINDGNEQ
+106 ENEKVKDDH
-120 KKESNNDEDNIIQS
+120 KKESNNDDDNINQS
-134 KNEKERTEINSK
+134 KNEKERIENISK
-146 DKSISDKNKNYDSNF
+146 DKTISDKNKSNYDSNF
-161 NQNSPKG
+161 NQNSQKG
-168 KKKNVSGVSG
+168 KNVSGVTG

-193 LIARLNIVDNKLK
+193 LIAKLNIVDNKLK

-211 IKNIESHLKNHELD
+211 IKNIESHFKNHELD
-225 DESQFKLVNDRIND
+225 NESQFKLVNDRINSI
-239 LLQKNQ
+239 LQKNQ
-245 EYDKKIEDLQ
+245 EFDKKIEDLQ
-255 VKTTELDVFSMFK
+255 VKTTELDVFSMFQ
-268 DSGDGTVDATK
+268 DNGDGTIDATK

-308 KMKTNVENITPK
+308 KVKTNVENITPK

-345 KKENEEQNLDNLNN
+345 KKENEEQNLDNFNN
-359 INNDFNQKLLELK
+359 ISNDFNQKLLELK
-372 EEMEKNLKNKLLLLE
+372 EQMERNLKNKLLLLE
-387 TQLKNMKKDSKDND
+387 TQLKNMKNDSKDNNND

-439 ENTLKLNNSNQD
+439 ENTLKLNNNNQD
-451 TDSLKKE
+451 TDLLKKE

-525 LLQNSPTNGNMKIVD
+525 LLQNSPANGNMKIVD

-573 DISEIENQNKHNIKN
+573 DIGEIENQNKHNIKN
-588 ATSKLEEDFNNKL
+588 AISKLEEDFNNKL
-601 TELKDF
+601 TELKEF
-607 VKKRYL
+607 IKKRYL
-613 EKMEFTKTIKSLE
+613 EKMEFTKTVKSLE

-634 EPKKA
+634 DPKKA

-652 CFNCASCEANIKDD
+652 CFNCASCEANIKDE
-666 NYNTADYL
+666 NYSTADYL

-713 IEYDVSSK
+713 IEYDMSSR

-728 ASNFVND
+728 ASNFVD
-735 KANVTGFIINSKEQT
+735 KANTTGFIINSKEQT
-750 QEDGFQNLKK
+750 QEGGFQNLKK

-773 RPKIRKFEETLPIS
+773 KPKIRRFEETLPIS
-787 DDDYIEKNNEDNKD
+787 DDDFIEKNNEDNKD

-828 NNMFGN
+828 NNVLGN

>member
-1 MLNLDKKEYDLNT
+1 MLNLDNKEYDLNT

-34 IENDIKNI
+34 IENDINNM

-56 QKTVFNQPDGNE
+56 QKAVFNQSDGNE
-68 EEDEDD
+68 EDDEDD

-81 DNENKIHEKEYE
+81 DNENKIKEKEYE
-93 KKEQKEINMMTHQ
+93 NKEQKEINLMVHQ
-106 ENEKVKTINDGNEQ
+106 ENEKVKNINDGDVQ
-120 KKESNNDEDNIIQS
+120 KKESNNDEDN
-134 KNEKERTEINSK
+134 KNEKERIEINSNEK
-146 DKSISDKNKNYDSNF
+146 TISDKSKINDSNF
-161 NQNSPKG
+161 NQIPQKG
-168 KKKNVSGVSG
+168 KNVSGVSG
-178 ISPEL
+178 ISSEL

-193 LIARLNIVDNKLK
+193 LIVKLNIVDNKLK
-206 SESKN
+206 SEAKN
-211 IKNIESHLKNHELD
+211 IKNIESRFNNHELD
-225 DESQFKLVNDRIND
+225 NESQFKLVNDRINN

-245 EYDKKIEDLQ
+245 EYDKEIEDLK

-268 DSGDGTVDATK
+268 DSGDGTIDATK

-294 LVDARYKKDALDSL
+294 LVDARYKKDALDNL

-345 KKENEEQNLDNLNN
+345 KKENEEQNLDNFSN

-372 EEMEKNLKNKLLLLE
+372 EQMEKNLKNKLLLLE

-439 ENTLKLNNSNQD
+439 ENTLKLNNNNQD
-451 TDSLKKE
+451 TDLLKKE

-573 DISEIENQNKHNIKN
+573 DLGEIENQNKQNIKN
-588 ATSKLEEDFNNKL
+588 AISKLEEDFNNKL
-601 TELKDF
+601 IELKDF

-634 EPKKA
+634 ESKKV

-713 IEYDVSSK
+713 IEYDMSSK

-728 ASNFVND
+728 ASNFAND
-735 KANVTGFIINSKEQT
+735 KANMTGFVINSKEQT

-773 RPKIRKFEETLPIS
+773 KPKIRKFEETLPIS
-787 DDDYIEKNNEDNKD
+787 DDDFLEKNNEDNNEK
-801 MASKSNSP
+801 ASKSNSP
-809 KIVKITKKNKIR
+809 KIVKITKKNRIR
-821 IGEEKSN
+821 IGEEKTN
-828 NNMFGN
+828 NNMLGN

-854 NSNTTKNEKNEI
+854 NFNTTKNEKNEQ
-866 GTLTASSKN
+866 GTITVSSKN

>member
-1 MLNLDKKEYDLNT
+1 MLNLDNKEYDLNT

-34 IENDIKNI
+34 IENDINNM

-56 QKTVFNQPDGNE
+56 QKAVFNQSDGNE
-68 EEDEDD
+68 EDDEDD

-81 DNENKIHEKEYE
+81 DNENKIKEKEYE
-93 KKEQKEINMMTHQ
+93 NKEQKEINLMVHQ
-106 ENEKVKTINDGNEQ
+106 ENEKVKNINDGDVQ
-120 KKESNNDEDNIIQS
+120 KKESNNDEDN
-134 KNEKERTEINSK
+134 KNEKERIEINSNEK
-146 DKSISDKNKNYDSNF
+146 TISDKSKINDSNF
-161 NQNSPKG
+161 NQIPQKG
-168 KKKNVSGVSG
+168 KNVSGVSG
-178 ISPEL
+178 ISSEL

-193 LIARLNIVDNKLK
+193 LIVKLNIVDNKLK
-206 SESKN
+206 SEAKN
-211 IKNIESHLKNHELD
+211 IKNIESRFNNHELD
-225 DESQFKLVNDRIND
+225 NESQFKLVNDRINN

-245 EYDKKIEDLQ
+245 EYDKEIEDLK
-255 VKTTELDVFSMFK
+255 VKTAELDVFSMFK
-268 DSGDGTVDATK
+268 DSGDGTIDATK

-294 LVDARYKKDALDSL
+294 LVDARYKKDALDNL

-345 KKENEEQNLDNLNN
+345 KKENEEQNLDNFSN

-372 EEMEKNLKNKLLLLE
+372 EQMEKNLKNKLLLLE

-439 ENTLKLNNSNQD
+439 ENTLKLNNNNQD
-451 TDSLKKE
+451 TDLLKKE

-573 DISEIENQNKHNIKN
+573 DLGEIENQNKQNIKN
-588 ATSKLEEDFNNKL
+588 AISKLEEDFNNKL
-601 TELKDF
+601 IELKDF

-634 EPKKA
+634 ESKKV

-713 IEYDVSSK
+713 IEYDMSSK

-728 ASNFVND
+728 ASNFAND
-735 KANVTGFIINSKEQT
+735 KANMTGFVINSKEQT

-773 RPKIRKFEETLPIS
+773 KPKIRKFEETLPIS
-787 DDDYIEKNNEDNKD
+787 DDDFIEKNNEDNNEK
-801 MASKSNSP
+801 ASKSNSP
-809 KIVKITKKNKIR
+809 KIVKITKKNRIR
-821 IGEEKSN
+821 IGEEKTN
-828 NNMFGN
+828 NNMLGN

-854 NSNTTKNEKNEI
+854 NFNTTKNEKNEQ
-866 GTLTASSKN
+866 GTITVSSKN